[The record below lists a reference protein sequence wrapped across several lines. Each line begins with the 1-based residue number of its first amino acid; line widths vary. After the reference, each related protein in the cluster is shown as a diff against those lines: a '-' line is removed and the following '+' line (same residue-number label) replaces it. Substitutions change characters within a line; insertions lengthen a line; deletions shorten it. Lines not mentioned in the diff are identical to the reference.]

1 MEEHDNE
8 TRELEQT
15 MERALAVS
23 IAHGSSMVESWAKL
37 AAKRRNRKAQ
47 RTGTN
52 DLPPA
57 RTSPKRPGDDLE
69 QDAAEVQQRAR
80 RDLAKGRPDAAF
92 WLTASPD
99 ELVEKFRAEAA
110 EKDPSQVLD
119 PRRLGD
125 RSYDRQWAHSTRG
138 TTVVGVLD
146 LAHRYADEAVVAANV
161 RDNLREQIR
170 DLGLDPDELMRMDPA
185 EAGRR
190 YEQEVGSA
198 TYATDNPLSIGD
210 DTTANPTLTH
220 DGSDSLDRDG
230 AHIATLLSQAQA
242 ADDRAATAENNADL
256 AGERADVLDRSAPDE
271 RPGRTTSPTP
281 HEGSAGPQ
289 HDAPPPLPP
298 YTPLL
303 PQLSRAERVAT
314 ASPTAPG
321 RAAATAAR
329 DHPTNPRAAVASAP
343 RSQARA
349 RTGGGKSADRQRARG
364 M

>member
-15 MERALAVS
+15 MERALAVA

-37 AAKRRNRKAQ
+37 VAKQRNRKAQ
-47 RTGTN
+47 RADT
-52 DLPPA
+52 DKPAPPNQ
-57 RTSPKRPGDDLE
+57 TPDDLGRT
-69 QDAAEVQQRAR
+69 AAKVEQRAR
-80 RDLAKGRPDAAF
+80 HDLAKGRPDAPF

-99 ELVEKFRAEAA
+99 ELVEKFRTDDA
-110 EKDPSQVLD
+110 EKAPFRDLD

-125 RSYDRQWAHSTRG
+125 RAYDRQWAQNTRG
-138 TTVVGVLD
+138 TAVVGVLD

-161 RDNLREQIR
+161 RDNLREQIQ

-190 YEQEVGSA
+190 YEQTVGEARQGS
-198 TYATDNPLSIGD
+198 DNPLSFGSD
-210 DTTANPTLTH
+210 NSAQPAMTH
-220 DGSDSLDRDG
+220 DGSDSVDRDG
-230 AHIATLLSQAQA
+230 AQAAALLSQAQA
-242 ADDRAATAENNADL
+242 ADDRAATAEHNAEL
-256 AGERADVLDRSAPDE
+256 AAERADALNRSAPNE
-271 RPGRTTSPTP
+271 RPGRTPP
-281 HEGSAGPQ
+281 PPPPVVAVGPQ
-289 HDAPPPLPP
+289 TYTPPPM
-298 YTPLL
+298 
-303 PQLSRAERVAT
+303 SRAERVGT

-343 RSQARA
+343 RNQARA
-349 RTGGGKSADRQRARG
+349 RTGGGKNADRQRARG

>member
-15 MERALAVS
+15 MERALAVA
-23 IAHGSSMVESWAKL
+23 IAHGSSVVESWAKL
-37 AAKRRNRKAQ
+37 AAKQRQRKTQSAD
-47 RTGTN
+47 TAN
-52 DLPPA
+52 P
-57 RTSPKRPGDDLE
+57 TSPSQAVDDLGRT
-69 QDAAEVQQRAR
+69 AATVEQRAR
-80 RDLAKGRPDAAF
+80 HDLAKGRPDAAF

-99 ELVEKFRAEAA
+99 ALVEKFRAEAA
-110 EKDPSQVLD
+110 EKDPFRDLD

-125 RSYDRQWAHSTRG
+125 RSYDRQWAQSTRG
-138 TTVVGVLD
+138 TAVVGVLD
-146 LAHRYADEAVVAANV
+146 LSHRYADEAAVAANV

-198 TYATDNPLSIGD
+198 KYGTDNPFSFGHD
-210 DTTANPTLTH
+210 NAANPTLTH
-220 DGSDSLDRDG
+220 DGSDSVDRDG
-230 AHIATLLSQAQA
+230 AQVAALLSQAQA
-242 ADDRAATAENNADL
+242 ADDRSAAAAHNAEL
-256 AGERADVLDRSAPDE
+256 AAERADSLDRPTQRE
-271 RPGRTTSPTP
+271 RPGVAPAP
-281 HEGSAGPQ
+281 LAAAVPQ
-289 HDAPPPLPP
+289 SYPPPPAA
-298 YTPLL
+298 
-303 PQLSRAERVAT
+303 PQMSRAERVGT

-343 RSQARA
+343 RRQARA
-349 RTGGGKSADRQRARG
+349 KTSGGKSADRQRARG

>member
-15 MERALAVS
+15 MERALAVA

-37 AAKRRNRKAQ
+37 VAKQRNRKGQSTDTDKPA
-47 RTGTN
+47 
-52 DLPPA
+52 PPNQA
-57 RTSPKRPGDDLE
+57 ADDLGHT
-69 QDAAEVQQRAR
+69 AAKLEQRAR
-80 RDLAKGRPDAAF
+80 HDLAKGRPDATF

-110 EKDPSQVLD
+110 EKAPLRDLD

-125 RSYDRQWAHSTRG
+125 RSYDRQWAQNTRG
-138 TTVVGVLD
+138 TAVVGVLD

-161 RDNLREQIR
+161 RDNLCEQIR

-190 YEQEVGSA
+190 YEQTVGAARYGS
-198 TYATDNPLSIGD
+198 DNPFSFGSDNSALPSM
-210 DTTANPTLTH
+210 TH
-220 DGSDSLDRDG
+220 DGSDSVDRDG
-230 AHIATLLSQAQA
+230 AQVAALLSQAQA
-242 ADDRAATAENNADL
+242 ADDRAATAEHNADL
-256 AGERADVLDRSAPDE
+256 AAERAEVLDQSAP
-271 RPGRTTSPTP
+271 PPP
-281 HEGSAGPQ
+281 PVVAAGPQ
-289 HDAPPPLPP
+289 SYTPPP
-298 YTPLL
+298 
-303 PQLSRAERVAT
+303 PQMSRAERVGT

-349 RTGGGKSADRQRARG
+349 KTGGGKSADRQRTRG

>member
-52 DLPPA
+52 DRPPA
-57 RTSPKRPGDDLE
+57 RTSPSQPGDGLR
-69 QDAAEVQQRAR
+69 QAAAEVQQRAR
-80 RDLAKGRPDAAF
+80 RDLAKARPDAAF

-110 EKDPSQVLD
+110 EKDPSQDLD

-125 RSYDRQWAHSTRG
+125 RSYDRQWAQNTRG
-138 TTVVGVLD
+138 TAVVGVLD
-146 LAHRYADEAVVAANV
+146 LAHRYADEAAVAANV
-161 RDNLREQIR
+161 RDNLCEQIR
-170 DLGLDPDELMRMDPA
+170 DFGLDPDELMRMDPA

-190 YEQEVGSA
+190 YEQTLGEARYGS
-198 TYATDNPLSIGD
+198 DNPLSFGSD
-210 DTTANPTLTH
+210 NSAQPAMTH
-220 DGSDSLDRDG
+220 DGSDSVDRDG
-230 AHIATLLSQAQA
+230 AQVAALLSQAQA
-242 ADDRAATAENNADL
+242 ADDRAATAEHNAEL
-256 AGERADVLDRSAPDE
+256 AVERADALDRSAPNE
-271 RPGRTTSPTP
+271 RPGRTLSPP
-281 HEGSAGPQ
+281 PPVVAAGPQ
-289 HDAPPPLPP
+289 TYTPPP
-298 YTPLL
+298 
-303 PQLSRAERVAT
+303 PQMSRAERVGT